1 MQGIPLILTGRDI
14 ILHSDTGSGKTLAYV
29 LPLLRILMQTPM
41 ATCATGP
48 TASHHR
54 SYARTRQSDSRRDF
68 GVPHIA
74 SLLHLLSVPKTQRAP
89 RSGRF
94 VLFISSLA
102 SLRTG
107 RSLRPPSSGRVGRR
121 GRAVAAPRSERGSG
135 RVGVHAGSTDRPAGQ
150 GVGESEQVSV

>member
-48 TASHHR
+48 TAVII
-54 SYARTRQSDSRRDF
+54 DF

-89 RSGRF
+89 RSSCF

>member
-1 MQGIPLILTGRDI
+1 MRN
-14 ILHSDTGSGKTLAYV
+14 GSY
-29 LPLLRILMQTPM
+29 
-41 ATCATGP
+41 C
-48 TASHHR
+48 SHHR

-150 GVGESEQVSV
+150 GVGESEQVSVCGGREGQCATVHSGRGGQGGGHRDGEPDPVCG

>member
-48 TASHHR
+48 TAVIIVP
-54 SYARTRQSDSRRDF
+54 TRELANQIL